1 MEQRKAHSKTRKF
14 NPRSEPLPCFVYTI
28 EEKGGVDRAPQGPM
42 KGDETNEDRDND
54 KPHDG
59 SRDVI
64 DDLQVD
70 HQSARVLPVVYMT
83 QEQTTNDGAG
93 DPSKKEADPSPNV
106 KADEEPSPEYD
117 RISRSRMFL
126 PIIMQE
132 VYAED
137 VDHHMAGID

>member
-42 KGDETNEDRDND
+42 KGDETNKDRDND
-54 KPHDG
+54 RPHDG

-70 HQSARVLPVVYMT
+70 HRSTRVLPVVNMI

-93 DPSKKEADPSPNV
+93 DPSNKAGDPSPNV
-106 KADEEPSPEYD
+106 NTDEEPSPED
-117 RISRSRMFL
+117 
-126 PIIMQE
+126 
-132 VYAED
+132 D
-137 VDHHMAGID
+137 